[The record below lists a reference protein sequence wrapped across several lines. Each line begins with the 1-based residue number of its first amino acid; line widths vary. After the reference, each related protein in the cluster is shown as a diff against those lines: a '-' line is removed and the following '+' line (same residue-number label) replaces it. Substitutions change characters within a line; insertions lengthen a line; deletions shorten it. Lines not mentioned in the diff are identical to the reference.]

1 MRRAEVELSVWL
13 NGQRIDMVSA
23 NEVAA
28 LQGGISHKFEKLFVL
43 QVPKESFAEESGN
56 YFGPSDGYAF
66 SLDRQSAS
74 HGSMVVFFD
83 RFRDEPQIF

>member
-1 MRRAEVELSVWL
+1 M
-13 NGQRIDMVSA
+13 
-23 NEVAA
+23 
-28 LQGGISHKFEKLFVL
+28 

-66 SLDRQSAS
+66 SLDRQGAS